1 MSQSGLLELAH
12 EKLYWPSPSQI
23 WQPSGAGPSI
33 YARLAQEK
41 LQRTIKNL
49 PDGAGVQVGVLAANP
64 NGDETEAP
72 IAVVCDFSTPVSE
85 ATLRETYKL
94 AWSFS
99 RSPSL
104 ITSEP
109 DRLRVWTCYQEPPT
123 ESDILTPVDEISRQ
137 ELESF
142 GQPSLSQ
149 QAAETLRLHWAD
161 LVSGQFFQEHKERFQ
176 RSHSADQLLLSNL
189 KSVRQQLKRLKLD
202 YDTIHDLLARII
214 FIQFLFDRK
223 DSQGNPALNVEF
235 LAHLHEIGE
244 LSARYRNLPGILRNH
259 RDTYRFFRWLN
270 DKFNGDLFPGKGATE
285 AEREAEWQAEERR
298 VTPEHLN
305 LLAAFVSGELEIE
318 SGQLYLW
325 PQYSFDAIPLDF
337 ISSIYEE
344 FVREND
350 ADTGVHYTPGHLVD
364 FILDGVLPWD
374 SEVWDVKILDPA
386 CGSGIFLV
394 KAFQR
399 LIDRWKRAHPDQEI
413 KADILQ
419 SLLER
424 NLFGV
429 DVNRQA
435 VRVASFSLYLT
446 MCDEIDPRHYWQEV
460 HFPILRNRRLIDK
473 DFFREDVEGFR
484 TVADREKYDLVIGN
498 APWGKN
504 SMTPLAKSWAK
515 ENKWESPYGNIGPL
529 FLPKAA
535 ALTKPGGQIVMMQPA
550 GVLIFNQISTAKEF
564 RQKLF
569 SEFKVEE
576 IVNLS
581 ALRFGLFKEAISP
594 ACIITMC
601 ANPPDGEPL
610 SYICP
615 KPVRTNEDDY
625 RIVIEPQ
632 DINLIYQQEAIGD
645 PLVWTALMWGGRRD
659 LALVRR
665 LRQEPNLEKL
675 EIDGIIKKRQGVN
688 RGDRRKLQESING
701 RRILKST
708 RFPDGTFLFLDVK
721 ELNINND
728 TRTDSRASTDFSA
741 FELPQLILKQG
752 WQTSNKRF
760 QAAITV
766 SDDGSQGILCSK
778 SYVSVHTPEKY
789 RSVLEAA
796 CLTYNSKLAVYYLLL
811 SSGRFAAYRPEINVE
826 DLVRVPIP
834 EPRLKLLQ
842 ELKTFDDVDERVRE
856 AFSFKDSEWVLI
868 DDLFNYT
875 LPDFKGDSSSPGRK
889 TTRSS
894 HKKSS
899 RDGAEPVLRK
909 YCEYFLRVIKA
920 GFGEDKNV
928 CATIFQEQLTTHL
941 PVRLVAIHLNQPS
954 CQGVQIE
961 PIDSPELLERLERL
975 NQVFVERG
983 NAEDG
988 GIFYQRV
995 AKVYDSVQWDDGLT
1009 VPTIYLIKPDKI
1021 RYWTRSMALRDAD
1034 EVAADIMMW
1043 RTELDRES
1051 AVMEKLYRG

>member
-41 LQRTIKNL
+41 LERTIRNL
-49 PDGAGVQVGVLAANP
+49 PDGADVQVGVLAANP

-85 ATLRETYKL
+85 ATLRETYRL

-109 DRLRVWTCYQEPPT
+109 DRLRIWTCYQEPPT
-123 ESDILTPVDEISRQ
+123 ESETLTPVDEISRQ

-270 DKFNGDLFPGKGATE
+270 DKFNGDLFPGKGASE

-298 VTPEHLN
+298 VTQDHLN

-350 ADTGVHYTPGHLVD
+350 ADTGAHYTPGHIVD

-399 LIDRWKRAHPDQEI
+399 LIHRWKKAHPGEEI
-413 KADILQ
+413 TSNVLQ
-419 SLLER
+419 SLLES

-429 DVNRQA
+429 DVNPQA

-460 HFPILRNRRLIDK
+460 HFPRLRKRQLIDK
-473 DFFREDVEGFR
+473 DFFREEIEGFR
-484 TVADREKYDLVIGN
+484 TVADAAKYDLVIGN

-504 SMTPLAKSWAK
+504 SMTPLAKSWAAG
-515 ENKWESPYGNIGPL
+515 NKWESPYGNIGPL

-535 ALTKPGGQIVMMQPA
+535 TLTKPGGKIAMMQPA
-550 GVLIFNQISTAKEF
+550 LALVFNQVGTAKEF
-564 RQKLF
+564 RKKLF
-569 SEFKVEE
+569 SEFKIEE
-576 IVNLS
+576 IVNLF
-581 ALRFGLFKEAISP
+581 ALRFGLFKDAISP
-594 ACIITMC
+594 ACIITMW
-601 ANPPDGEPL
+601 ASPPDGEPL
-610 SYICP
+610 TYICP
-615 KPVRTNEDDY
+615 KPVLTNEDDY
-625 RIVIEPQ
+625 HVVIDPY
-632 DINLIYQQEAIGD
+632 DINTIYPEEAIEN
-645 PLVWTALMWGGRRD
+645 PLVWTALIWGGRRD
-659 LALVRR
+659 LSLVRR
-665 LRQEPNLEKL
+665 LSQLNNLAKL
-675 EIDGIIKKRQGVN
+675 ESSNIAVASQGMIRGNRKKRHQT
-688 RGDRRKLQESING
+688 LLG
-701 RRILKST
+701 RRILEAKQ
-708 RFPDGTFLFLDVK
+708 FPKNTFLRIKK
-721 ELNINND
+721 EDFTINSD
-728 TRTDSRASTDFSA
+728 PYAERPRLEKSDA
-741 FELPQLILKQG
+741 FKLPQLIIKQS
-752 WQTSNKRF
+752 WLASHKRF
-760 QAAITV
+760 QAALTEP
-766 SDDGSQGILCSK
+766 DDSNEGIICSG
-778 SYVSVHTPEKY
+778 SYVSVHVPQELV
-789 RSVLEAA
+789 SVLEAA
-796 CLTYNSKLAVYYLLL
+796 CLSYNSKLAVYYLLL
-811 SSGRFAAYRPEINVE
+811 SSGSFALYRPKVNVE
-826 DLVRVPIP
+826 DLRCVPIP
-834 EPRLKLLQ
+834 ELRAGLLQ
-842 ELKTFDDVDERVRE
+842 DIKTIDDVDRYTSQ
-856 AFSFKDSEWVLI
+856 AFGFKDSEWVLI
-868 DDLFNYT
+868 QDLIDYT
-875 LPDFKGDSSSPGRK
+875 LQDFKGNSSSPGRQK
-889 TTRSS
+889 TRSGV
-894 HKKSS
+894 KKPFKDRS
-899 RDGAEPVLRK
+899 EPVLK
-909 YCEYFLRVIKA
+909 EYCEYFLRVLKA
-920 GFGEDKNV
+920 GFGQEKNV
-928 CATIFQEQLTTHL
+928 CATIFQEQNTTHL
-941 PVRLVAIHLNQPS
+941 PVRLVAIHLNRPS
-954 CQGVQIE
+954 CEGVQIE
-961 PIDSPELLERLERL
+961 PTDSPDLMEQLQRL
-975 NQVFVERG
+975 NELFLERG

-988 GIFYQRV
+988 GIFYQRT
-995 AKVYDSVQWDDGLT
+995 AKIYHSVHMDGLT

-1034 EVAADIMMW
+1034 EVAADIMM
-1043 RTELDRES
+1043 RYTELDRKS
-1051 AVMEKLYRG
+1051 KLM

>member
-1 MSQSGLLELAH
+1 
-12 EKLYWPSPSQI
+12 
-23 WQPSGAGPSI
+23 
-33 YARLAQEK
+33 
-41 LQRTIKNL
+41 
-49 PDGAGVQVGVLAANP
+49 
-64 NGDETEAP
+64 
-72 IAVVCDFSTPVSE
+72 
-85 ATLRETYKL
+85 
-94 AWSFS
+94 
-99 RSPSL
+99 
-104 ITSEP
+104 
-109 DRLRVWTCYQEPPT
+109 
-123 ESDILTPVDEISRQ
+123 
-137 ELESF
+137 
-142 GQPSLSQ
+142 
-149 QAAETLRLHWAD
+149 
-161 LVSGQFFQEHKERFQ
+161 
-176 RSHSADQLLLSNL
+176 
-189 KSVRQQLKRLKLD
+189 
-202 YDTIHDLLARII
+202 
-214 FIQFLFDRK
+214 
-223 DSQGNPALNVEF
+223 
-235 LAHLHEIGE
+235 LHEIGE
-244 LSARYRNLPGILRNH
+244 FSTRYQNLPKILGNH

-285 AEREAEWQAEERR
+285 EEREAEWQAEERR
-298 VTPEHLN
+298 VNQQHLD
-305 LLAAFVSGELEIE
+305 LLAEFVSGELEME
-318 SGQLYLW
+318 GGQRCLW
-325 PQYSFDAIPLDF
+325 PQYSFDAIPLEF

-344 FVREND
+344 FIRENE
-350 ADTGVHYTPGHLVD
+350 ADRSVHYTPGHIVD

-374 SEVWDVKILDPA
+374 SEVWDVKILDPG

-399 LIDRWKRAHPDQEI
+399 LIHRWKKAHPGQEI
-413 KADILQ
+413 KADILKT
-419 SLLER
+419 LLER

-446 MCDEIDPRHYWQEV
+446 MCDEIDPRHYWQDV

-473 DFFREDVEGFR
+473 DFFREDIEGFC
-484 TVADREKYDLVIGN
+484 TVADAEKYDLVIGN

-504 SMTPLAKSWAK
+504 SMTPLAKLWAK
-515 ENKWESPYGNIGPL
+515 ENHWESPYGNIGPL
-529 FLPKAA
+529 FLPKAG
-535 ALTKPGGQIVMMQPA
+535 ALTKPTGQIAMMQPA

-625 RIVIEPQ
+625 RVIIEPQ
-632 DINLIYQQEAIGD
+632 DINLIYPQEALGD
-645 PLVWTALMWGGRRD
+645 SLVWTALMWGGRRD

-665 LRQEPNLEKL
+665 LRQEQNLEKL
-675 EIDGIIKKRQGVN
+675 EIDGIIKKRQGIN

-708 RFPDGTFLFLDVK
+708 RFPDGTFLFLKVEDL
-721 ELNINND
+721 EINYEP
-728 TRTDSRASTDFSA
+728 RTDSRASTDFSA
-741 FELPQLILKQG
+741 FEMPQLILKQG

-766 SDDGSQGILCSK
+766 LDDRSQGSQGILCSK
-778 SYVSVHTPEKY
+778 SYVSVHIPKKY
-789 RSVLEAA
+789 NSVLEAA

-811 SSGRFAAYRPEINVE
+811 SSGRFAAYRPETNVE
-826 DLVRVPIP
+826 DLLRVPIP
-834 EPRLKLLQ
+834 EPRPRLLQ
-842 ELKTFDDVDERVRE
+842 NLKTFDFDEVDERVRQ
-856 AFSFKDSEWVLI
+856 AFSLKDSEWVLI

-889 TTRSS
+889 TTRSGQ
-894 HKKSS
+894 KKSS
-899 RDGAEPVLRK
+899 KNRVEPILRK

-920 GFGEDKNV
+920 GFGQDKNV
-928 CATIFQEQLTTHL
+928 CATIFQEQNATHL

-975 NQVFVERG
+975 NQVFLETG

-988 GIFYQRV
+988 GIFYQRI
-995 AKVYDSVQWDDGLT
+995 AKVYDSVQWDGLT

-1021 RYWTRSMALRDAD
+1021 CYWTRSMALRDAD
-1034 EVAADIMMW
+1034 EVAANIMMW

-1051 AVMEKLYRG
+1051 EVMEKLYRG